1 MSHGMNAV
9 VVTICVLAIL
19 ALLYGLADRNRVR
32 IDFSMDSAA
41 GLQGDTLHKLELVER
56 DEAPLHITAFSAQQ
70 GKRDTYFKNRALR
83 DLLAE
88 VDYATSDVKCQYVD
102 FDRDR
107 LTAESMGVNAYGTL
121 VLQHGEDRIDIK
133 DRALFRR
140 RGKGDTQRLEFLGEA
155 AIAQALGQLLS
166 EQIRPLYV
174 LTGHGELS
182 VESPSIDSLG
192 QLASLLEREG
202 YTLKTLDLLRD
213 RTEDAAP
220 RIPND
225 AAALLIARPKVPLT
239 DSENDAIET
248 FVAGGGGL
256 VVLLDVGSTVPQAVT
271 RMGIEVPE
279 GFVMDT
285 LRVFPFDD
293 RPVGVYARHPITAD
307 LSEDG
312 LVTVVAHVAPLRKPE
327 GVENDVLLQSLLRTS
342 RKGWIERGG
351 ALESGAAVF
360 EPAFDLAGTID
371 MAFAAQRSGANG
383 QPVGARAVVVGDAE
397 AFTNALLLE
406 GPGNAT
412 FAVNAFRW
420 VVGDDDRLTIVGR
433 PTRVRNVTLTERDAR
448 LLRWV
453 SLGLGPTLIL
463 LLGAAVWVGRRGR

>member
-225 AAALLIARPKVPLT
+225 AAALLIARPKV
-239 DSENDAIET
+239 
-248 FVAGGGGL
+248 
-256 VVLLDVGSTVPQAVT
+256 LDVGSTVPQAVT

-371 MAFAAQRSGANG
+371 MAFAAQRSDANG